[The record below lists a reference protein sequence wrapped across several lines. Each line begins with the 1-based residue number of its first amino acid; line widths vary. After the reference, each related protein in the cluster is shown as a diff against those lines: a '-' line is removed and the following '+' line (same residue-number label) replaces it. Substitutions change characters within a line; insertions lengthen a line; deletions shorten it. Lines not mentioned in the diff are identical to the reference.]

1 MKETFDIKWDKN
13 IWERKEKKLN
23 KKSDEYSVLV
33 VFSFLDWQTVF
44 KVIKEGFITIYKEQ
58 IADITLRN
66 LLSTL
71 VDMKLVNKIDNS
83 EYPEG
88 LYKITALG
96 KRALK
101 YLENHESWEQLK

>member
-1 MKETFDIKWDKN
+1 MKETFDIKCNKN
-13 IWERKEKKLN
+13 LWEPKEKKLN

-33 VFSFLDWQTVF
+33 VFSFLDWQTVY
-44 KVIKEGFITIYKEQ
+44 KVIKDGFITIYQEQ
-58 IADITLRN
+58 IDDITLKN
-66 LLSTL
+66 LLTNL

-96 KRALK
+96 KRALR